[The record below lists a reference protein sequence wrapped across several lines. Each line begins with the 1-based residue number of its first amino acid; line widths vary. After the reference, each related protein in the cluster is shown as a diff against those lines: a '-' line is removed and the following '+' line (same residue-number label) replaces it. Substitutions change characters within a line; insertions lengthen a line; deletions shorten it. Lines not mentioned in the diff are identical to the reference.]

1 MATQEI
7 TLKFRGDP
15 SLLKGALNELKTA
28 HASTMAEITRQQK
41 AEAAAATALQR
52 QRSSALITVWK
63 ADTQAAVSEER
74 RRAQAILQEEK
85 QLAAQMIRESRAA
98 QNIRAQVARSSEQEE
113 RRLAATVIREARA
126 AATSRVQAER
136 AASADIKRLERER
149 QQIAAQTS
157 KAITAQAK
165 SEADAR
171 IREGRRA
178 SAAVIASLRAELR
191 EAQLAQ
197 RQIATVRGSS
207 FLAGAAGGLSALLGV
222 SAISEIRAAGAA
234 MLNYASTLETTT
246 IAFTTM
252 LGSAEAATQHL
263 RELQAFALKTPFQF
277 EELIAASQ
285 RMQALGFNA
294 AQVVPILTDVGNAV
308 AAAGGGS
315 ERLDRVVL
323 AISQIQ
329 SKGRLATQE
338 INQLAEAGINSYKM
352 LEAQLGKSR
361 AELVKMVE
369 QGQISSA
376 VFLEAF
382 QKFSQQNFGG
392 LMEQQ
397 SKTFAGAMSN
407 IKDALLQ
414 TSNTAFAPLYK
425 RLSELAQ
432 QFAETATK
440 SKDFKESLNDI
451 GKVAATIPD
460 SFIELVR
467 IIKDAVAVVF
477 AAMTQQVV
485 VATHSFF
492 ALGRMIQSAV
502 FALQAFVRFSI
513 GDFAGAARAIENSNR
528 QAVLAF
534 DEIRKAAIGGGTV
547 IREFGRIMEDAA
559 SRTEAAAIRIRV
571 AAAMM
576 LVQDA
581 ATGARVVGGDF
592 GAGAVGA
599 GILRLKAPTVP
610 GGGGGRG
617 SAGADQSVREEQQRL
632 DYYNSLVDV
641 FNKLEAEIDGVKVET
656 RAYAV
661 EQAILNGALKD
672 ADVGLQNMARETA
685 RLIDIDQKR
694 LGFIKQV
701 KDFYAEQS
709 KAIKELMEGQKGYM
723 GQSEDFIQ
731 ALEKEG
737 AVLPE
742 NIKWWIRF
750 NASILQA
757 NTALERAIELE
768 ERHRDIQS
776 LPGAAGGLGLS
787 DEAISVAAGARANA
801 VSGTPPFM
809 AGLPEQTDVFR
820 EFSRVMGETFTL
832 GTEQAA
838 VFGNILASTFGQ
850 VAGAVGEAVR
860 AFVLFGKAE
869 GGFKRFAAEVI
880 ASIAQMAAT
889 QAIFELAQG
898 LAMLALAYFFPKVE
912 YFKSSAAHFAAAG
925 VFGAVAAG
933 AALSGRA
940 IAGNAFNSSSGGGT
954 GGGSGHGGPD
964 NRNVTPKPVDIDR
977 RISATPQINL
987 RVIVERDEGS
997 TVRAVIDDYRSNGIV
1012 RKMILTDGQG

>member
-1 MATQEI
+1 MATQEVV
-7 TLKFRGDP
+7 LKFRGDP

-28 HASTMAEITRQQK
+28 HASAMADVTRQQK
-41 AEAAAATALQR
+41 AEAQAALALQR
-52 QRSSALITVWK
+52 QRSSALVAQWK
-63 ADTQAAVSEER
+63 LDLNEATKVEREKVRQAMRAGKDIEAEER
-74 RRAQAILQEEK
+74 R
-85 QLAAQMIRESRAA
+85 LAAQMIREARAA
-98 QNIRAQVARSSEQEE
+98 QG
-113 RRLAATVIREARA
+113 
-126 AATSRVQAER
+126 SRTQAER
-136 AASADIKRLERER
+136 QALADIRRMERER
-149 QQIAAQTS
+149 RQIMADNAR
-157 KAITAQAK
+157 AVGRLAK
-165 SEADAR
+165 DEADTR

-178 SAAVIASLRAELR
+178 ASAFLSSLREQAR
-191 EAQLAQ
+191 EAARLL
-197 RQIATVRGSS
+197 RQQTAEITRSSSGSS
-207 FLAGAAGGLSALLGV
+207 FLAGAAGGFTALLGV
-222 SAISEIRAAGAA
+222 SAISEIRQAGAA

-323 AISQIQ
+323 AISQVQ

-414 TSNTAFAPLYK
+414 TSNTAFAPLYQ

-440 SKDFKESLNDI
+440 SKDFKDSLNDI

-460 SFIELVR
+460 SFIELVHLA
-467 IIKDAVAVVF
+467 KDILAVVF

-492 ALGRMIQSAV
+492 ALGRMVQSVV
-502 FALQAFVRFSI
+502 FALQAFVKFSV
-513 GDFAGAARAIENSNR
+513 GDFVGAARAIENSNR
-528 QAVLAF
+528 QATLAF
-534 DEIRKAAIGGGTV
+534 DEVRKAAIGGGTV
-547 IREFGRIMEDAA
+547 IREFARIMEDAA
-559 SRTEAAAIRIRV
+559 NRSEAAAIRIRV

-576 LVQDA
+576 VIQEA
-581 ATGARVVGGDF
+581 ATGAGVVGGDF
-592 GAGAVGA
+592 GTGAVGA
-599 GILRLKAPTVP
+599 GILRQKAAPI
-610 GGGGGRG
+610 GGGGGSGRG
-617 SAGADQSVREEQQRL
+617 SAGVDQSVREEQQRL

-641 FNKLEAEIDGVKVET
+641 YNKLEAEISGVKTET

-701 KDFYAEQS
+701 KDFYAEQN
-709 KAIKELMEGQKGYM
+709 KAIKELMEGQKGFM
-723 GQSEDFIQ
+723 GQSEDFIK

-776 LPGAAGGLGLS
+776 LPGVAGGLGLS
-787 DEAISVAAGARANA
+787 DEEITQRAGASANA
-801 VSGTPPFM
+801 A
-809 AGLPEQTDVFR
+809 AGLPPALEQ
-820 EFSRVMGETFTL
+820 FSLRAAAISIGIDTTRDAFYGL
-832 GTEQAA
+832 GQAVGSVVEAFVLYGDAGTSVRKVTAEILAGVARQAA
-838 VFGNILASTFGQ
+838 VQ
-850 VAGAVGEAVR
+850 AV
-860 AFVLFGKAE
+860 FQLAE
-869 GGFKRFAAEVI
+869 GFAK
-880 ASIAQMAAT
+880 
-889 QAIFELAQG
+889 
-898 LAMLALAYFFPKVE
+898 LAMAFFGVPNAGP
-912 YFKSSAAHFAAAG
+912 SAAAHFKAAAIYG
-925 VFGAVAAG
+925 VVAGVAAVA
-933 AALSGRA
+933 GRGV
-940 IAGNAFNSSSGGGT
+940 AGNAFSNAT
-954 GGGSGHGGPD
+954 GGGGGEGSAGHGQLNPLTFPRNQPQTQRIIIEVKDSEFGRAITAHVVKDINEAGPIRETFA
-964 NRNVTPKPVDIDR
+964 N
-977 RISATPQINL
+977 
-987 RVIVERDEGS
+987 
-997 TVRAVIDDYRSNGIV
+997 
-1012 RKMILTDGQG
+1012 DGRF

>member
-1 MATQEI
+1 MATQEVV
-7 TLKFRGDP
+7 LKFRGDP

-28 HASTMAEITRQQK
+28 HASTMADITRQQK
-41 AEAAAATALQR
+41 AEAAAAAALQR

-63 ADTQAAVSEER
+63 ADTRAVVSEER
-74 RRAQAILQEEK
+74 ARTRA
-85 QLAAQMIRESRAA
+85 
-98 QNIRAQVARSSEQEE
+98 SEQLQAQRSRSLIAIWKAEQ
-113 RRLAATVIREARA
+113 REAIRIA
-126 AATSRVQAER
+126 RET
-136 AASADIKRLERER
+136 ER
-149 QQIAAQTS
+149 QRLQVQQES
-157 KAITAQAK
+157 
-165 SEADAR
+165 D
-171 IREGRRA
+171 RRR
-178 SAAVIASLRAELR
+178 S
-191 EAQLAQ
+191 
-197 RQIATVRGSS
+197 T
-207 FLAGAAGGLSALLGV
+207 FLSGAAGGFAALLGV

-440 SKDFKESLNDI
+440 SKDFKDSLNDI

-467 IIKDAVAVVF
+467 IVKDALAVVF

-492 ALGRMIQSAV
+492 ALGRMVQSVV

-528 QAVLAF
+528 QAALAF

-559 SRTEAAAIRIRV
+559 NRTEAAAVRIRV
-571 AAAMM
+571 AGAMM
-576 LVQDA
+576 LIQDA
-581 ATGARVVGGDF
+581 ASGARVVGGEF
-592 GAGAVGA
+592 GAGAIGA
-599 GILRLKAPTVP
+599 GILRQKAATIGT

-617 SAGADQSVREEQQRL
+617 RAGVDQSVREEQQRL

-641 FNKLEAEIDGVKVET
+641 YNKLEAEIDGVKVET

-701 KDFYAEQS
+701 TDFYNDQNR
-709 KAIKELMEGQKGYM
+709 AIKELMEGQKGYM
-723 GQSEDFIQ
+723 GQSEDFIK

-776 LPGAAGGLGLS
+776 LPGVIGGLGLS
-787 DEAISVAAGARANA
+787 DEEVEQRAAAAANATAGASPGLTSAMLVSIAAQESAFQGLGVAISETMGLSVQAGQIIGGTLAGAFGQLANA
-801 VSGTPPFM
+801 VGDAVHSFILFGKVEGGFRRFAAEIISSLAASAAVQAVYQLAQALAWTALNFFFPNPQYAKAAGM
-809 AGLPEQTDVFR
+809 AFA
-820 EFSRVMGETFTL
+820 S
-832 GTEQAA
+832 AA
-838 VFGNILASTFGQ
+838 VFGSIAGVAT
-850 VAGAVGEAVR
+850 VAGRAV
-860 AFVLFGKAE
+860 
-869 GGFKRFAAEVI
+869 
-880 ASIAQMAAT
+880 
-889 QAIFELAQG
+889 
-898 LAMLALAYFFPKVE
+898 
-912 YFKSSAAHFAAAG
+912 
-925 VFGAVAAG
+925 
-933 AALSGRA
+933 
-940 IAGNAFNSSSGGGT
+940 AGNAFNQSTGGISG
-954 GGGSGHGGPD
+954 GGGSGGGGSRSFGNDRRDPID
-964 NRNVTPKPVDIDR
+964 LTRNQSQPQVIIVHLEMEEGLVVRQIERNVSRNGELRDLIIDV
-977 RISATPQINL
+977 S
-987 RVIVERDEGS
+987 G
-997 TVRAVIDDYRSNGIV
+997 G
-1012 RKMILTDGQG
+1012 